1 MAARDAGHTA
11 EYTIEVH
18 GLHKTLAGKHVLKGA
33 DLSVYRGET
42 LVIIGQ
48 SGCGKSVLLRHIIGL
63 IIPDRGDIWIDGDPL
78 NEVSEKRRLELLS
91 SFGMLFQG
99 AALFDSLTVGEN
111 IVFRHVQSRKYSK
124 KEMDRIVAEKLEM
137 VGLPG
142 TANLKPAEL
151 SGGMQKRVGLARAI
165 AADPKII
172 LYDEP
177 TTGLDP
183 IMADQ
188 INDLI
193 LHMKQILHVTSIA
206 VTHDM
211 VSAYKIADRISML
224 YNGQV
229 IETGTPK
236 QIQTTQNPYVKQF
249 IRGDAYGPIT
259 TVRSFGQNGRKK

>member
-1 MAARDAGHTA
+1 MAAKDT
-11 EYTIEVH
+11 EYIEVR
-18 GLHKTLAGKHVLKGA
+18 GLHKTLAGKHVLKGTN
-33 DLSVYRGET
+33 LTVNRGET

-48 SGCGKSVLLRHIIGL
+48 SGCGKSVLLKHIVGL
-63 IIPDRGDIWIDGDPL
+63 HLPDEGDVWIKGEPL
-78 NEVSEKRRLELLS
+78 NNVAQSKRQELLS
-91 SFGMLFQG
+91 GFGMLFQG

-111 IVFRHVQSRKYSK
+111 IVFRHIQSRQYSK
-124 KEMDRIVAEKLEM
+124 KEMDRIVAEKLDM

-142 TANLKPAEL
+142 TAHLKPAEL

-165 AADPKII
+165 AADPDAI

-193 LHMKQILHVTSIA
+193 LHMKEVLNVTSIA

-211 VSAYKIADRISML
+211 VSAYKIADRIAML

-236 QIQTTQNPYVKQF
+236 QIQTTKNPYVKQF
-249 IRGDAYGPIT
+249 IHGDAYGPIT
-259 TVRSFGQNGRKK
+259 TVRSFGHDGRKK

>member
-1 MAARDAGHTA
+1 MTA
-11 EYTIEVH
+11 KVSDYAIEVR
-18 GLHKTLAGKHVLKGA
+18 GLHKTLAEKYVLKGVN
-33 DLSVYRGET
+33 LPIYRGET

-48 SGCGKSVLLRHIIGL
+48 SGCGKSVLLKHIIGL
-63 IIPDRGDIWIDGDPL
+63 HSPDSGDIFINGEPL
-78 NEVSEKRRLELLS
+78 NEANTSKRQEILS

-111 IVFRHVQSRKYSK
+111 IVFRHIQSRRYSK
-124 KEMDRIVAEKLEM
+124 KEMDRIIAEKLEM

-165 AADPKII
+165 AADPKVI

-193 LHMKQILHVTSIA
+193 LHMEKMLKVTSIV

-236 QIQTTQNPYVKQF
+236 QIQTTSNPYVKQF
-249 IRGDAYGPIT
+249 IHGDAYGPIT
-259 TVRSFGQNGRKK
+259 TVRSFGNSGRKK